1 MEIRIAGIANDSIVD
16 GPGLRFTVFTQ
27 GCFHNCEGCHNPST
41 HDPNGGKLVKVDD
54 LIVQMRDN
62 PLLDG
67 LTISGGE
74 PFLQSMAC
82 TELAR
87 AAHNLGLTVWVYTG
101 FTYEQLIEGIRYSHE
116 YEDLLDQT
124 DVLIDGPFILKQ
136 RSLEVPFRGS
146 ANQRLID
153 VKLTKQNG
161 RVMLY
166 GRIN

>member
-41 HDPNGGKLVKVDD
+41 HDPNSGKLVKVDD
-54 LIVQMRDN
+54 LITQMRDN

-82 TELAR
+82 AELAR
-87 AAHNLGLTVWVYTG
+87 AAHGLGLNVWVYTG
-101 FTYEQLIEGIRYSHE
+101 FTYEQLIEGIRYSPE
-116 YEDLLDQT
+116 YGELLDQT
-124 DVLIDGPFILKQ
+124 DVLIDGPFILTQK
-136 RSLEVPFRGS
+136 SLEVPFRGS
-146 ANQRLID
+146 TNQRLID
-153 VKLTKQNG
+153 VKMTKRNG
-161 RVMLY
+161 RVTSY
-166 GRIN
+166 GRID

>member
-27 GCFHNCEGCHNPST
+27 GCFHNCEGCHNPDT
-41 HDPNGGKLVKVDD
+41 HDPNGGKLVKIDD
-54 LIVQMRDN
+54 LITQMKDN

-101 FTYEQLIEGIRYSHE
+101 FTYEQLIDGIRYSPE
-116 YEDLLDQT
+116 YEELLDQT

-146 ANQRLID
+146 SNQRLID